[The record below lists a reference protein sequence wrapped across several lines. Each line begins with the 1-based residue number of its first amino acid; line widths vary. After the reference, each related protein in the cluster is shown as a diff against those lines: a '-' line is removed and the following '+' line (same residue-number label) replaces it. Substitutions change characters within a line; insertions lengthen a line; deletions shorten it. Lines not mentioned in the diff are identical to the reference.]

1 MNSVEKIFFKLIFAV
16 AIITGLWACGDSN
29 STDEPTPEKPK
40 PGVILSNVTAKSS
53 VLCAIGDEV
62 SITASGAQ
70 QTDVIVLKNGNTALD
85 CEISTVSEKSFKFV
99 VPEGVVT
106 GTKYNVSIR
115 RDEAT
120 QSLFDMTIYLQSV
133 NTNVPDKAGM
143 NLKGMVYC
151 GSKGVA
157 DVLVTDGVNF
167 TKTDSNGH
175 YWLNSDKRYEVVYIV
190 LPSGYDVKTQAAKPL
205 FWAST
210 STDSSVEQFNFEL
223 VANNNDNHTLLIA
236 TDIHLNNRV
245 SHTPNDFIQF
255 KEGWV
260 KEVTQEYGGKP
271 NVYCLNLGDFS
282 QDIYWYDYKCDLTV
296 ASSQISELPFQFWST
311 MGNHDNDGHTP
322 AGDDV
327 DFRASSPFRHIM
339 GPTHIAMNIG
349 KVHYILIDNIIY
361 LNDFPG
367 STADVL
373 MGQRNYNAGYREDIL
388 EWVKKDLSYV
398 DKSTPIVVGMH
409 IPLCAAGGTAYNGEY
424 KDYNKWKEFLDLFA
438 SFNEVEFVTGHTHV
452 NRMRSIPGYGTN
464 MYEHNIGAVC
474 GIWWNTSANTGG
486 TSSKPGKL
494 ALCSDGSPTCYYVY
508 DVNGTNR
515 KWHLKSIGAPETK
528 QFKSYDM
535 NEIKK
540 FFDNYP
546 IAKTFMDAKQS
557 YGTDNGNETI
567 ITWTAKEYGYE
578 EEPNTVWINIWGY
591 EEGSF
596 AGYGNWK
603 ISVKEGNT
611 ELPVEKFSISDPIH
625 DPLAALT
632 YEIPEHNAKQKFST
646 SSQSRKWHTHMFKVK
661 ASSPNSTLTITV
673 TDRFGN
679 VYYEEM
685 KRPKT
690 FYTGT
695 ISDSWTLD

>member
-1 MNSVEKIFFKLIFAV
+1 MNSVEKVFFKLIFSI
-16 AIITGLWACGDSN
+16 AIIAGLFACGKSN
-29 STDEPTPEKPK
+29 GVDPDPTPGPA
-40 PGVILSNVTAKSS
+40 PSDQILTNIASKST

-62 SITASGAQ
+62 SITATGAQ
-70 QTDVIVLKNGNTALD
+70 TTDVIVLASGNTSLD
-85 CEISTVSEKSFKFV
+85 CEISNVAEKSFKFV
-99 VPEGVVT
+99 VPEGVVN
-106 GTKYNVSIR
+106 GTKYGVSIR
-115 RDEAT
+115 RGDVT
-120 QSLFDMTIYLQSV
+120 QKLFDMTIFLQSV

-210 STDSSVEQFNFEL
+210 STDTKTCEQFNFEL
-223 VANNNDNHTLLIA
+223 EANNNDNHTILVA
-236 TDIHLNNRV
+236 TDIHLTNRT
-245 SHTPNDFIQF
+245 SLQPHDFIQF

-260 KEVTQEYGGKP
+260 KEVTSEYAGKP

-282 QDIYWYDYKCDLTV
+282 QDIYWYQYNCDLTV
-296 ASSQISELPFQFWST
+296 ASSQISGLPFQFWST

-327 DFRASSPFRHIM
+327 DFRASGPYRHIM
-339 GPTHIAMNIG
+339 GPTHISMNIG
-349 KVHYILIDNIIY
+349 KVHYILIDDIIY

-367 STADVL
+367 TTADVL
-373 MGQRNYNAGYREDIL
+373 MGKRNYNAGFREDIL
-388 EWVKKDLSYV
+388 EWVKQDLSYV
-398 DKSTPIVVGMH
+398 DKSTPILIGMH
-409 IPLCAAGGTAYNGEY
+409 IPLCDAYGNARNGEFR
-424 KDYNKWKEFLDLFA
+424 DENNWKTFIDMFA
-438 SFNEVEFVTGHTHV
+438 DFNEVDFITGHTHV
-452 NRMRSIPGYGTN
+452 NRMRPIPGYGTN

-474 GIWWNTSANTGG
+474 GIWWNTSSNTGG

-494 ALCSDGSPTCYYVY
+494 AMCSDGSPTCYYVY
-508 DVNGTNR
+508 DVTGTKR
-515 KWHLKSIGAPETK
+515 EWHLKGVGVPESK

-540 FFDNYP
+540 FFDNY
-546 IAKTFMDAKQS
+546 AVARTFIEAKQS
-557 YGTDNGNETI
+557 AGTNNGEETTI
-567 ITWTAKEYGYE
+567 SWTAKEYGYE
-578 EEPNTVWINIWGY
+578 EEPNTVLINVWGY
-591 EEGSF
+591 ERGAF
-596 AGYGNWK
+596 ANHGNWS
-603 ISVKEGNT
+603 ISVREGNT
-611 ELPVEKFSISDPIH
+611 ELPVEQVDGIH
-625 DPLAALT
+625 DPLSALT
-632 YEIPEHNAKQKFST
+632 YEISEYNVKKKFST
-646 SSQSRKWHTHMFKVK
+646 SSQSRKWHTHLFKVK
-661 ASSPNSTLTITV
+661 ASSATSTLKITV